1 MEDRLRELEE
11 RLARLEAA
19 TAHLVPADGERLTLP
34 LPLRFVNASGATVIE
49 LSADG
54 DGGLLCINN
63 AKGAFRVLLGSGPDG
78 GWVDVIDAT
87 QRLAVTLTTH
97 DEGGSIEYSQNG
109 VAYAVV
115 GERYWPPEE
124 DEASV

>member
-1 MEDRLRELEE
+1 MEERLRELEE

-19 TAHLVPADGERLTLP
+19 TTLLSPPGRGGLALP

-63 AKGAFRVLLGSGPDG
+63 AQGAFRVLLGSGPDG
-78 GWVDVIDAT
+78 GWVDVIDAS

-97 DEGGSIEYSQNG
+97 DEGGSIEYNQNG
-109 VAYAVV
+109 ACYTVS
-115 GERYWPPEE
+115 GERYWPLG
-124 DEASV
+124 DDIASA